1 MNDFISHILVL
12 AFAAVPWF
20 ELFVIPPAIA
30 LGMNPVSVAVV
41 AFVGNTAAAFAVIT
55 GSARLLAW
63 WERRRGKPIG
73 EDSRSGA
80 RVRKAFERFGVPG
93 LALQGPFLSG
103 MYFAV
108 LFAVLLGA
116 PRHKVA
122 FWTTVSNALWAIAL
136 AAATAAG
143 VDLLT

>member
-1 MNDFISHILVL
+1 M
-12 AFAAVPWF
+12 A
-20 ELFVIPPAIA
+20 
-30 LGMNPVSVAVV
+30 
-41 AFVGNTAAAFAVIT
+41 GNTAVAFAVIS

-63 WERRRGKPIG
+63 WEHHRSRPMG

-80 RVRKAFERFGVPG
+80 RVRKAFERFGAPG

-108 LFAVLLGA
+108 LFAALLGA

-122 FWTTVSNALWAIAL
+122 FWTAVSNALWAVAL
-136 AAATAAG
+136 ASTTAAG
-143 VDLLT
+143 VDLFT

>member
-1 MNDFISHILVL
+1 MNDFLNHLLVL

-30 LGMNPVSVAVV
+30 LGMHPVSVGV
-41 AFVGNTAAAFAVIT
+41 AAFAGNTAVAVAVIS

-63 WERRRGKPIG
+63 WEHRRGKPIG
-73 EDSRSGA
+73 EGSRSGA
-80 RVRKAFERFGVPG
+80 RVRKAFEHFGVPG

-122 FWTTVSNALWAIAL
+122 FWTAVSNALWAVAL
-136 AAATAAG
+136 TAATAAG
-143 VDLLT
+143 VELFT

>member
-1 MNDFISHILVL
+1 MNEFLTHLLVL
-12 AFAAVPWF
+12 ASAAVPWF

-30 LGMNPVSVAVV
+30 LGMNPISVAVV
-41 AFVGNTAAAFAVIT
+41 AFASNTAVAFAVIS
-55 GSARLLAW
+55 GSARLLEW
-63 WERRRGKPIG
+63 WERRRGRPIG
-73 EDSRSGA
+73 EGSRSGA
-80 RVRKAFERFGVPG
+80 RVRRAFERFGVPG
-93 LALQGPFLSG
+93 LALQGPFVSG

-108 LFAVLLGA
+108 LFAILLGA

-143 VDLLT
+143 LDLLT

>member
-1 MNDFISHILVL
+1 MNDVLTHLLVL
-12 AFAAVPWF
+12 ACSVVPWL
-20 ELFVIPPAIA
+20 ELFVIPPAVA
-30 LGMNPVSVAVV
+30 MGLNPVTVAVV
-41 AFVGNTAAAFAVIT
+41 AFIGNTAAAVAVIS
-55 GSARLLAW
+55 GSARLLEW
-63 WERRRGKPIG
+63 WERRRGRPIG
-73 EDSRSGA
+73 EGSRSGA

-136 AAATAAG
+136 AATTAAG
-143 VDLLT
+143 VELFT